1 MTGTSWSLMA
11 GDGQGSS
18 AAWISGL
25 ARAGNQGLAGSRS
38 LARGWAGAVAGRRTP
53 VARWRRGL
61 GSGCWRLLRP
71 ANRGLGPRAWAPCL
85 NAWGRGRVGVEPWSK
100 DYQKREPGSRSGK
113 GPCLGGGQR
122 ARGNR
127 EFFGFSG
134 PPRSFPAK
142 SLRPAPPLHVLLA
155 SPPRPQPRGRDRNP
169 KRGMTA

>member
-100 DYQKREPGSRSGK
+100 DYQKKENREAGAAR
-113 GPCLGGGQR
+113 GPAWVAASAPVGTGNFLGFRGPR
-122 ARGNR
+122 AR
-127 EFFGFSG
+127 F
-134 PPRSFPAK
+134 PPK
-142 SLRPAPPLHVLLA
+142 A
-155 SPPRPQPRGRDRNP
+155 SAQPRLSTCSSPRR
-169 KRGMTA
+169 RGHSREAETETPNAG